1 MVKEQS
7 ASMEDY
13 LETVAMLRNEGK
25 VVRVKQIGQAMGVKM
40 PSVTAALKRLS
51 EEGLV
56 KHERYGYVELTA
68 KGGKAAKEIFHRH
81 EVLRRFL
88 TEVLNIDAQIA
99 QEDACKMEHAI
110 SSITLGRLS
119 KFMEFVEACPKD
131 KPTWLTNYGHFLEYG
146 EIPEECPVLVSK
158 EKYHI
163 QEEDNIC
170 P

>member
-1 MVKEQS
+1 MGREQS

-13 LETVAMLRNEGK
+13 LETVAMLMNEGK

-56 KHERYGYVELTA
+56 KHERYGYVELTS

-88 TEVLNIDAQIA
+88 TEVLSIDAEIA
-99 QEDACKMEHAI
+99 QEDACRMEHAI
-110 SSITLGRLS
+110 SPVTLGRLA

-131 KPTWLTNYGHFLEYG
+131 EPTWLANYSYYLEHG
-146 EIPEECPVLVSK
+146 ELREECPVILSK
-158 EKYHI
+158 REY
-163 QEEDNIC
+163 
-170 P
+170 